1 MGVKRWIVPFL
12 MIILIGIW
20 GCSKAPSKSQIR
32 ELVRNK
38 MQVDVPPQLAHTLL
52 PASKAEISVI
62 EVRKVGEVQTINSK
76 EYYPAIVYSKGTCV
90 AILGNR
96 VPFEGEQEYYF
107 WKTAYGDWTVTHLKE
122 NIGK

>member
-1 MGVKRWIVPFL
+1 MKRWIIPFL
-12 MIILIGIW
+12 LIILLGIW
-20 GCSKAPSKSQIR
+20 GCSKAPSSSRIT
-32 ELVRNK
+32 ELVRQK
-38 MQVDVPPQLAHTLL
+38 MQVDVPPQLAHTIL
-52 PASKAEISVI
+52 PGSKAEISEIYVKKI
-62 EVRKVGEVQTINSK
+62 GDVQTINSK

-90 AILGNR
+90 AVFGRR